1 MVYPIVM
8 KNDKDVYR
16 VNKVASQCP
25 YDLNISS
32 IDGPS
37 VILNAKSL
45 LGLFS
50 LIGKQVYLVAPD
62 HSSPSEFD
70 KIIKKM
76 KM

>member
-1 MVYPIVM
+1 MVYPIIM

-16 VNKVASQCP
+16 VNKVACEQP
-25 YDLNISS
+25 FNLTISS
-32 IDGPS
+32 IEGPS

-62 HSSPSEFD
+62 HANPMEFD
-70 KIIKKM
+70 KIIRKM
-76 KM
+76 KL

>member
-1 MVYPIVM
+1 MVYPIIM

-16 VNKVASQCP
+16 VNKIASQYP
-25 YDLNISS
+25 YDLTISS
-32 IDGPS
+32 IDGPQ

-50 LIGKQVYLVAPD
+50 LIGKKVYLVAPD

-70 KIIKKM
+70 KIIKKINL
-76 KM
+76 